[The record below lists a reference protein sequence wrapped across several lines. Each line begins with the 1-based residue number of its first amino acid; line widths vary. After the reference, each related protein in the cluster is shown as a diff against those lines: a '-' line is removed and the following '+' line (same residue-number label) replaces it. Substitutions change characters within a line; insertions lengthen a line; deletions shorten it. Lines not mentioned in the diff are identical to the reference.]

1 MGRRKTECC
10 KKVQPRSQVVGEDAS
25 GLPWGEGHWCLGA
38 VWVGRKF
45 HMFSV
50 GGPQPGKE

>member
-1 MGRRKTECC
+1 M
-10 KKVQPRSQVVGEDAS
+10 VGEDAS
-25 GLPWGEGHWCLGA
+25 GLPWGEGHRCLRA